1 MNTARREVAK
11 TMEAIDVIVEVL
23 DARMPEASSNPLI
36 TELRLHRQRPC
47 LKVLNKAD
55 LADPAVTQDWLN
67 VYNQDPDV
75 NAVALSCNH
84 AGQAAKVPGLCQPLA
99 PHRNSSTKPLRML
112 IMGIPNVGKS
122 TLMNTLLKRRL
133 AKVGNE
139 PAVTK
144 EQQRH
149 TLNDRMTL
157 IDSPGLLWPKIKHPV
172 VGLLLAAIHAIGANA
187 VVDEEIGEFLATTLH
202 ARYPALLTARYGV
215 EVDGLDGAGVL
226 EAIATKRGC
235 LRKGKGG
242 ELDREKAARILLTEY
257 RNGTLGRTSLET
269 PNTFPPS
276 EVVVSPAVVRE
287 SRHRE

>member
-1 MNTARREVAK
+1 MNAARREAAK
-11 TMEAIDVIVEVL
+11 TMETVDVVVEVL
-23 DARMPEASSNPLI
+23 DARIPEASSNPMI

-47 LKVLNKAD
+47 LKVLNKVD
-55 LADPAVTQDWLN
+55 LADSAVTQAWLN
-67 VYNQDPDV
+67 VYNQDPHTH
-75 NAVALSCNH
+75 AVALSCNH
-84 AGQAAKVPGLCQPLA
+84 ANQAAKVPGLCQPLA
-99 PHRNSSTKPLRML
+99 PHRNSTVKPLRML

-144 EQQRH
+144 MQQRH

-157 IDSPGLLWPKIKHPV
+157 IDSPGLLWPKIEHPV
-172 VGLLLAAIHAIGANA
+172 VGLKLATIHAIGANA
-187 VVDEEIGEFLATTLH
+187 VVDEEIAEFLATVLLT
-202 ARYPALLTARYGV
+202 RYPDLLIARYGIAI
-215 EVDGLDGAGVL
+215 DGLDGAGVL
-226 EAIATKRGC
+226 ETIARKRGC

-269 PNTFPPS
+269 PET
-276 EVVVSPAVVRE
+276 RE
-287 SRHRE
+287 ALV